1 MFYADTLGLATVLE
15 RLHGLARE
23 HGARYWEP
31 AKLLARLAGEDTT
44 FAAWQ
49 AARAAG

>member
-1 MFYADTLGLATVLE
+1 MFYADTLGLAAVLE
-15 RLHGLARE
+15 LRARARAR

-31 AKLLARLAGEDTT
+31 AGLLAKLAGEGKT

-49 AARAAG
+49 AGRAAD